1 MRRKE
6 FERDIINRQRNIV
19 FPDTVLNEGRFY
31 RTLFSWETEYTTT
44 QRICLGLL
52 GAFLTAMGSLW
63 LAAMVGESKHGFNL
77 FILYLLVIA
86 VGVVGMGVMLILR
99 GLMPPQPTR
108 LKRLQTARRPR
119 RHRRP

>member
-6 FERDIINRQRNIV
+6 FEGDIVNRQRNIV

-31 RTLFSWETEYTTT
+31 RTQFSWETEYTNT

-52 GAFLTAMGSLW
+52 GAFLMATGSLW

-77 FILYLLVIA
+77 FILYFLVIA
-86 VGVVGMGVMLILR
+86 VGVVGMGVTLILR
-99 GLMPPQPTR
+99 GLIPPQPTR
-108 LKRLQTARRPR
+108 LKRLQTASRPR
-119 RHRRP
+119 RYRRP